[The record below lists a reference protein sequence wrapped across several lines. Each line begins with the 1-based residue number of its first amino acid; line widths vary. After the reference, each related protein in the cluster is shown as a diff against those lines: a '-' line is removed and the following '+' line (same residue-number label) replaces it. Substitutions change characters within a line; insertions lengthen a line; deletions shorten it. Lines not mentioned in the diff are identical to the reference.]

1 MGLTVPPELEAV
13 SAAFDF
19 AGEVVACEPFGGGHI
34 NDSFRLTCRAPEGT
48 TGYLLQRINA
58 RVFRAPARVM
68 ENIQRVTEHVARRL
82 AVTGIAD
89 LTRRTLT
96 LTATKAGAA
105 FHRAADGACWRAY
118 RFIERTRVHAL
129 VETPAQA
136 EQAGRAFGEFQR
148 LLADLPPPR
157 LHETIADFHNTPARF
172 EAFDRACA
180 ADVCQRV
187 RRATAEIEFARQ
199 HRPLA
204 DVLLDLQR
212 RGAIPER
219 VVHND
224 AKITNVL
231 LDEDSGEALCIVD
244 LDTVM
249 PGLSL
254 YDFGDMVRS
263 MTCPAPEDETD
274 LARVEV
280 QPSLFAALARGYV
293 SAAGA
298 FLTAAERAHLVTAGE
313 LITLEQGVRFLTD
326 YVAGDTYYKT
336 RHPEHNL
343 ERCRAQFNL
352 LQSLQRQEHE
362 LSRIVAD
369 CAKASPS

>member
-1 MGLTVPPELEAV
+1 
-13 SAAFDF
+13 
-19 AGEVVACEPFGGGHI
+19 
-34 NDSFRLTCRAPEGT
+34 
-48 TGYLLQRINA
+48 
-58 RVFRAPARVM
+58 
-68 ENIQRVTEHVARRL
+68 
-82 AVTGIAD
+82 
-89 LTRRTLT
+89 
-96 LTATKAGAA
+96 
-105 FHRAADGACWRAY
+105 
-118 RFIERTRVHAL
+118 VHAL

-157 LHETIADFHNTPARF
+157 LHETSADFHNTPARF
-172 EAFDRACA
+172 EAFDRAWA
-180 ADVCQRV
+180 ADGCQRV

-249 PGLSL
+249 PGLAL
-254 YDFGDMVRS
+254 NDFGDMVRS

-274 LARVEV
+274 LARVV
-280 QPSLFAALARGYV
+280 TYRLP
-293 SAAGA
+293 
-298 FLTAAERAHLVTAGE
+298 ER
-313 LITLEQGVRFLTD
+313 F
-326 YVAGDTYYKT
+326 
-336 RHPEHNL
+336 
-343 ERCRAQFNL
+343 
-352 LQSLQRQEHE
+352 
-362 LSRIVAD
+362 
-369 CAKASPS
+369 